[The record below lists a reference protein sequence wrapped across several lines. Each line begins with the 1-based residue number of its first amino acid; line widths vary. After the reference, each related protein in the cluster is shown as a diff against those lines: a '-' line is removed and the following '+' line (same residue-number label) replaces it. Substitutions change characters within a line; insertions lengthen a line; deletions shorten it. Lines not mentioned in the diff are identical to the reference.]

1 MNLLYITNNS
11 NNVDAGLNWSVP
23 AGVKAQQ
30 KYDKVLWVD
39 LTVGAFMEHW
49 GEVEAYH
56 NIKDFGDKI
65 SLDILP
71 APFNRPDCVIFESFY
86 YIDQVI
92 FSWELRKNKI
102 PYIIIPRGALTAD
115 AFNNGNWVKYL
126 KKKVA
131 HLIFFNSFI
140 KHAAAIQYLTQKES
154 EESHKNFSKG
164 SYIIP
169 NGFST
174 PSVHKECFSEGIRAV
189 FIGRQD
195 IYQKGLDLL
204 FGAIKK
210 LHTELKIANFTL
222 DIYGPPR
229 YDVRKVTE
237 MINELGIGD
246 IVMNHERGVSGEE
259 KQQVLLS
266 SDVFF
271 LTSRFE
277 GHPMS
282 LIEALAYGLPSLITR
297 GANMYD
303 EVKNADAGWVCET
316 TQEGVTN
323 ALKQMIT
330 DKQRFLE
337 IGNNARLLAAR
348 YDWDELAKEFHS
360 KLGMLLN
367 RKSYDV

>member
-11 NNVDAGLNWSVP
+11 NNIDAGLNWSVP

-30 KYDKVLWVD
+30 KYDNVLWVD
-39 LTVGAFMEHW
+39 LTVGAFLEHW

-71 APFNRPDCVIFESFY
+71 EPFNRPDCVVFESFY
-86 YIDQVI
+86 YMDQVV
-92 FSWELRKNKI
+92 FSWELRKKNI

-115 AFNNGNWVKYL
+115 AFNNGSWLKYL

-131 HLIFFNSFI
+131 HLVFFNSFI
-140 KHAAAIQYLTQKES
+140 NNAVTLQYLTEKES
-154 EESHKNFSKG
+154 EESHKNFSKK
-164 SYIIP
+164 SYILP

-174 PSVHKECFSEGIRAV
+174 PAVHKEKFSEGIRAV

-195 IYQKGLDLL
+195 IFQKGFDFLL
-204 FGAIKK
+204 NSIKE
-210 LHTELKIANFTL
+210 LHEELKKAGFTL

-229 YDVRKVTE
+229 YDVKRVTE
-237 MINELGIGD
+237 MIAELGIGD
-246 IVMNHERGVSGEE
+246 IVVNHERGISGKE
-259 KQQVLLS
+259 KQKALLDA
-266 SDVFF
+266 DVFV

-303 EVKNADAGWVCET
+303 EVKEADAGWACET
-316 TQEGVTN
+316 SQEGVTS
-323 ALKQMIT
+323 ALKQMIA
-330 DKQRFLE
+330 DKQRFKE
-337 IGNNARLLAAR
+337 ISEKARKLASL
-348 YDWDELAKEFHS
+348 YDWDELAKQFHD
-360 KLGMLLN
+360 KLSTLLH
-367 RKSYDV
+367 K

>member
-11 NNVDAGLNWSVP
+11 NNIDAGLNWSVP

-30 KYDKVLWVD
+30 KYDNVLWVD
-39 LTVGAFMEHW
+39 LTIGAYLDHW

-56 NIKDFGDKI
+56 NIRDFGDKI

-71 APFNRPDCVIFESFY
+71 APFDCPDCVVFESFY
-86 YIDQVI
+86 YMEQVK
-92 FSWELRKNKI
+92 FSWELRKKNI

-115 AFNNGNWVKYL
+115 AFNNGNWLKYL

-140 KHAAAIQYLTQKES
+140 NNAVALQYLTQKES
-154 EESHKNFSKG
+154 EESHKTFSKE

-174 PSVHKECFSEGIRAV
+174 PEIYKEHFSEGIRTV

-195 IYQKGLDLL
+195 IYQKGFDLL
-204 FGAIKK
+204 LNSIKE
-210 LHTELKIANFTL
+210 LHEELKKARFTL

-229 YDVRKVTE
+229 YDVKRVTE
-237 MINELGIGD
+237 LINELGIDD
-246 IVMNHERGVSGEE
+246 IVVNHERGVSGEE
-259 KQQVLLS
+259 KQRVLLS
-266 SDVFF
+266 ADVFV

-297 GANMYD
+297 GANMYE
-303 EVKNADAGWVCET
+303 EVKNANAGWVCET
-316 TQEGVTN
+316 TQEGVKN
-323 ALKQMIT
+323 ALRQMI
-330 DKQRFLE
+330 KAKPHFKE
-337 IGNNARLLAAR
+337 ISLSARQLASL
-348 YDWDELAKEFHS
+348 YDWDELAKQFHD
-360 KLGMLLN
+360 KLMTLLH
-367 RKSYDV
+367 

>member
-30 KYDKVLWVD
+30 KYDNVLWID
-39 LTVGAFMEHW
+39 LTIGAYLEHW

-65 SLDILP
+65 SLEILP
-71 APFNRPDCVIFESFY
+71 NPFNRPDCVIFESFY
-86 YIDQVI
+86 YFDQVK
-92 FSWELRKNKI
+92 FSWELRRKNI

-115 AFNNGNWVKYL
+115 AFNNGNWMKFV

-131 HLIFFNSFI
+131 HWIFFNSFI
-140 KHAAAIQYLTQKES
+140 KHSIALQYLTLKES
-154 EESHKNFSKG
+154 EESHKNFSKD
-164 SYIIP
+164 SYILP

-174 PSVHKECFSEGIRAV
+174 PKKHKETFSPGIQAV

-195 IYQKGLDLL
+195 LFQKGLDIL
-204 FGAIKK
+204 FEAIK
-210 LHTELKIANFTL
+210 ELYKDLRNVGFML

-229 YDVRKVTE
+229 YDVKKITT
-237 MINELGIGD
+237 MINDFGITD
-246 IVMNHERGVSGEE
+246 IVTNHEKGITGEE

-266 SDVFF
+266 SDVFI

-277 GHPMS
+277 GHPMG
-282 LIEALAYGLPSLITR
+282 LIEALAYGVPALITR

-303 EVKNADAGWVCET
+303 EIKNADAGWVCET
-316 TQEGVTN
+316 NKDGIVS
-323 ALKQMIT
+323 ALREMILDR
-330 DKQRFLE
+330 DKFKE
-337 IGNNARLLAAR
+337 IGENAKHLSSK
-348 YDWDELAKEFHS
+348 YDWDVLANKFHQTLI
-360 KLGMLLN
+360 KLLN
-367 RKSYDV
+367 K